1 MLFYFTYEF
10 LEISSG
16 VLWWATTKSVKL
28 LYNGVT
34 YFFSRENIINDS
46 VNIEDNYDSLS
57 IEEIRELKKEIQELK
72 KMLKNK

>member
-34 YFFSRENIINDS
+34 YLFSKENIINDS

-57 IEEIRELKKEIQELK
+57 IEEIKELRNEIQELK

>member
-34 YFFSRENIINDS
+34 YLFSKENIINDS

-57 IEEIRELKKEIQELK
+57 IEEIKEIRNEIKELK

>member
-34 YFFSRENIINDS
+34 YLFSKENIINDS

>member
-10 LEISSG
+10 LEISSC

-34 YFFSRENIINDS
+34 YLFSKENIINDS